1 MALLVQEQKQRQQP
15 RQEPQ
20 RPSVH
25 QLQGFDQAAP
35 VAPAFEKS
43 LVKGDAQELASKA
56 FAFLLEDYQAP
67 LLLPQALALACLSLA
82 FAPAAASQGAQG
94 WPQGQAHLLPPCVGL
109 AAPAVPAVP
118 AVPAAAL
125 AARVH
130 AQARR
135 SRWLLALL
143 KVMLKLSLQ
152 DRLLERQSCR
162 PPHAL
167 QDWGWQAKPLWG
179 CSHTSA
185 GAGLGG

>member
-1 MALLVQEQKQRQQP
+1 MFSL
-15 RQEPQ
+15 
-20 RPSVH
+20 PSFNCFPEMSFPESSWGSSRISVFVKFPSFPMPVELGGVCSCCH
-25 QLQGFDQAAP
+25 RHWHWHACHWHLHRRCIQG
-35 VAPAFEKS
+35 
-43 LVKGDAQELASKA
+43 G
-56 FAFLLEDYQAP
+56 
-67 LLLPQALALACLSLA
+67 
-82 FAPAAASQGAQG
+82 QG

>member
-1 MALLVQEQKQRQQP
+1 MFSL
-15 RQEPQ
+15 
-20 RPSVH
+20 PSFNCFPEMSFPESSWGSSRISV
-25 QLQGFDQAAP
+25 FVKFPSFPMP
-35 VAPAFEKS
+35 V
-43 LVKGDAQELASKA
+43 ELGGV
-56 FAFLLEDYQAP
+56 L

-82 FAPAAASQGAQG
+82 FAPAAASQGGQG